1 LNTEENLDDVVLVG
15 RPLVTGNTAEWLV
28 PPSTGA
34 ADDLWSWW
42 QSLVDDDN
50 RAWRAGL
57 THELRERLLYLR
69 SLYFQLDATGDMQ
82 VAHLSRVR
90 SVVRHICQ
98 SGLTVE
104 QTAQLL
110 GVTPL
115 HVMRA
120 IYCRY
125 QMTVDEF
132 ERRLAMERMLRADV
146 PTDII
151 IDQTGFSVSEIHTQR
166 KALGIAVSFARMA
179 PKEVRDQAMQWRRE
193 GLTNRQISDKFAAN
207 GLTVT
212 TDRIAQWWHRYG
224 KEVAA

>member
-1 LNTEENLDDVVLVG
+1 MNTEETLDDVILTG
-15 RPLVTGNTAEWLV
+15 RPLVTDDPNQWVV
-28 PPSTGA
+28 PRSVVAT
-34 ADDLWSWW
+34 DDLWSWW
-42 QSLVDDDN
+42 QQLVADDN

-57 THELRERLLYLR
+57 TTELRERLLYLR
-69 SLYFQLDATGDMQ
+69 SLYYQLEAEGDGQ
-82 VAHLSRVR
+82 VAHLSKVR

-98 SGLTVE
+98 AGLTVE

-125 QMTVDEF
+125 SMTVDEL

-146 PTDII
+146 STEII
-151 IDQTGFSVSEIHTQR
+151 TGQTGFSVSEIHTQR
-166 KALGIAVSFARMA
+166 KALGIAVSFSRMA
-179 PKEVRDQAMQWRRE
+179 PKEVREQAMQWRRE
-193 GLTNRQISDKFAAN
+193 GMTNREISDRFATD
-207 GLTVT
+207 GYQVS